1 MVSLALC
8 CWPVRTEELNGMAHV
23 KACESLKKENREPSV
38 CACMGHRMYSV
49 MDTYIYTD
57 MYVYNFKCALN
68 TNKNLNIQ
76 FFKYIKIKYKCN
88 YIKIVCV

>member
-1 MVSLALC
+1 
-8 CWPVRTEELNGMAHV
+8 
-23 KACESLKKENREPSV
+23 
-38 CACMGHRMYSV
+38 